1 MLKTVRSW
9 SSRSRRKRTGD
20 RGWTQRFRNWQS
32 SCISLAASCAPSA
45 ASCRSVHHIQHIQ
58 KVEGSVISWAST
70 TNFTKI
76 HFNIILLLIFMSSK
90 FLCNQNITPN
100 ACYKSQP
107 FHPLFNK
114 SNRDTNDAVPSPSSS
129 TLTIARHQTVICTFQ
144 SIESSHRLLLSYM
157 ASAKPATRVHVTIA
171 N

>member
-1 MLKTVRSW
+1 MLKRVRSW
-9 SSRSRRKRTGD
+9 SSRSRRKKTGD

-32 SCISLAASCAPSA
+32 SWISLAALCVPSA
-45 ASCRSVHHIQHIQ
+45 ASCRSVHDIQHIQ
-58 KVEGSVISWAST
+58 KAKGSVISSAST
-70 TNFTKI
+70 IHFTKI

-114 SNRDTNDAVPSPSSS
+114 SNSDTYDAVPSPSFS
-129 TLTIARHQTVICTFQ
+129 TMTIEPGTKQWYGQPGPLKVLTIYTFQ
-144 SIESSHRLLLSYM
+144 TWWAWTLWPTH
-157 ASAKPATRVHVTIA
+157 T
-171 N
+171 